1 MVATVGGCIDRRTG
15 KVTLIQQEM
24 DPAELD
30 RLVKALLSAG
40 RLGEATKKRGE
51 SA

>member
-1 MVATVGGCIDRRTG
+1 MATVGGCIDRRTG
-15 KVTLIQQEM
+15 KVTLTKQEM

-40 RLGEATKKRGE
+40 KLAETRKERGA